1 MSIMSSSKMKKKKKV
16 AGCSGSSGISAE
28 EDLAVGRYLELFW
41 RDIQEYV

>member
-28 EDLAVGRYLELFW
+28 EDLAVE
-41 RDIQEYV
+41 DIRSYFGEIFKSM